1 MTSVALPAGGRELRR
16 RPVEPAVL
24 DRGGADVG
32 RGVDPEGHDL
42 AEEPLRP
49 PHDSRVVGVGH
60 EHVVGARA
68 LEDLGL
74 GVGDGVGGGEE
85 SEVRVADIGP
95 HADVG
100 LRDADQRANLSRV
113 IHA

>member
-1 MTSVALPAGGRELRR
+1 M
-16 RPVEPAVL
+16 L
-24 DRGGADVG
+24 DGGGADVG
-32 RGVDPEGHDL
+32 GRVDPEGHDV
-42 AEEPLRP
+42 AEEPLRS
-49 PHDSRVVGVGH
+49 PHDSRVVGVGD
-60 EHVVGARA
+60 EDVVGARA
-68 LEDLGL
+68 IEDLGL

-100 LRDADQRANLSRV
+100 LRDADQCANLSRM